1 MGSRSVTYHPAEVTF
16 PPSRSSDP
24 GGRKADDLGHI
35 PRWHTHPET
44 VTHPGTNR
52 ARRGLTSFMQR
63 MPLTTTPRR
72 QQAAASLLF
81 CLHTLQRSS
90 AYTAAVLENNTMHT
104 SVSTRSS
111 AIAEGPRDASCQL
124 KSCQLPRN
132 SADTTYATSPDQ
144 IDGMKLEI

>member
-24 GGRKADDLGHI
+24 GGCKADDLGHI

-104 SVSTRSS
+104 SVSKSKGCHTSYSILSS
-111 AIAEGPRDASCQL
+111 PF
-124 KSCQLPRN
+124 
-132 SADTTYATSPDQ
+132 
-144 IDGMKLEI
+144 LEPACGHTIYTESVRPV